1 MERILVK
8 EIRKENPRITLEI
21 IKMGNVS
28 KFCAMVN
35 DEGIDAFNNLLV
47 ATQVANAVNQ
57 SFKIYHNEKR

>member
-28 KFCAMVN
+28 KFCAMEYGV
-35 DEGIDAFNNLLV
+35 GIDCV
-47 ATQVANAVNQ
+47 
-57 SFKIYHNEKR
+57 